1 MKTIGLIGGMS
12 WESTVEYYR
21 IINQEVKARLG
32 KLHSG
37 RILLYSVDFEE
48 IENQQRAGLWDE
60 AAGILI
66 DAAQRLEKGGADF
79 ILICTNT
86 MHKVAPQVRAAV
98 KSPLVHIA
106 DSTALEIK
114 TRGLSAVGLL
124 GTRFTMEQDFLKGLL
139 AEKYGLKIL
148 VPDRKGRDLIHDIIY
163 QELCLGDIRDD
174 SRQKALEV
182 IEDLKRAG
190 AEGVILGCTELPLL
204 IRAGDTD
211 LPVFDTTFLHARQ
224 AVDLALD

>member
-12 WESTVEYYR
+12 WESTIEYYR
-21 IINQEVKARLG
+21 IINQEVKTRLG

-86 MHKVAPQVRAAV
+86 MHKVAPQVQAAV

-114 TRGLSAVGLL
+114 SRGLSAVGLL

-139 AEKYGLKIL
+139 TEKYGLEIL

-163 QELCLGDIRDD
+163 QELCQGDIRDD

-182 IEDLKRAG
+182 IEGLKRAG

-204 IRAGDTD
+204 IRTGDTD